1 MMRTSAEGPLDV
13 NIDQFEGPLD
23 LLYHLIEK
31 NRIDIYD
38 IPIVQITDQYIAYLD
53 SQKSLDME
61 IASEFLLMAATLI
74 HIKSRVLLPKKESP
88 DKDENED
95 PREELVLKLLE
106 YRRCKMLA
114 GRLRE
119 RHGRYTACLLK
130 LPETPVRL
138 GIPLIAEDAGN
149 LSWDAFWRAS
159 QRVARQNQLRFNDLS
174 GRITHILKREKISVK
189 GKMREIWQAVVRR
202 SRLFFNELFPADR
215 SSKAEQVTGFLA
227 LLELLRINRIRA
239 RQDRPFD
246 VILLESGPEAP
257 IDDDGA
263 LDRFWAEIRVEEKT
277 YD

>member
-1 MMRTSAEGPLDV
+1 MRTNAEGPLDV

-53 SQKSLDME
+53 GQKSLDME

-95 PREELVLKLLE
+95 PREELVLKPLE

-119 RHGRYTACLLK
+119 RHSRFADCFLK

-138 GIPLIAEDAGN
+138 GIPLLAENGEN

-246 VILLESGPEAP
+246 VILLESDPEP
-257 IDDDGA
+257 LIDDDRA
-263 LDRFWAEIRVEEKT
+263 LDRFWAEIHVEEKA